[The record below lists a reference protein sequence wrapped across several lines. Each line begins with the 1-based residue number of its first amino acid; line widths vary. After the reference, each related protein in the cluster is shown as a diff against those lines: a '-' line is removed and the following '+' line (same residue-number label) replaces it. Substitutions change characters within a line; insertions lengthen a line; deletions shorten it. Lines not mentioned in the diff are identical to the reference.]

1 MLRTHLF
8 PLAVINLVSCV
19 DRACLLV
26 FFSNLLRFAWDNMIC
41 GALFI
46 YYARL
51 LFLDFTQTF
60 MFLRVRL
67 LGVNVLP
74 FCQFCHFV
82 SHTML
87 FALTLVVFRSR

>member
-67 LGVNVLP
+67 LGVNV
-74 FCQFCHFV
+74 FM
-82 SHTML
+82 SHIML